1 MLSKYVLHMRAS
13 LRYILNGSES
23 GSKLTDLCLQP
34 RKRRKVGGYIPRE
47 RFTSSQRNIE
57 IVKLPDVEQEYAL
70 LTANMELLRRDPT
83 LMRHGGELMIVTVT
97 DDMLI
102 DGIGVQNC
110 L

>member
-1 MLSKYVLHMRAS
+1 M
-13 LRYILNGSES
+13 
-23 GSKLTDLCLQP
+23 
-34 RKRRKVGGYIPRE
+34 
-47 RFTSSQRNIE
+47 
-57 IVKLPDVEQEYAL
+57 KLPDVEQEYAL